1 MLLQRGLFSL
11 FIQTIPAKTPKLK
24 LKDSNYMSLTKK
36 EKTTIIVSH
45 LISLYSE
52 KLQENQTM
60 NQSVIDF
67 VLKNTPQDYK
77 EYLTMDLIDD
87 VMSFI
92 STHHMELS

>member
-1 MLLQRGLFSL
+1 
-11 FIQTIPAKTPKLK
+11 
-24 LKDSNYMSLTKK
+24 MSLTEK
-36 EKTTIIVSH
+36 EKTAIIVSH

-52 KLQENQTM
+52 MLHENQTV

-67 VLKNTPQDYK
+67 VLKNIPQDYK

-87 VMSFI
+87 VMAFI